1 MTNFYEI
8 TTVEVRGSREP
19 GETTFKLAVV
29 HANTDEEA
37 YKDVTVS
44 DSVTTNGMGDY
55 TGTLTLTGP
64 ERHLWYLLSE
74 GAFVQQVNEGKANWT
89 YDDKVWGLLMTQNPV
104 AYAMSGDA
112 SVPGYT
118 VLIYPTTCEKG
129 DDGVMGAGVY
139 SKRRRSSR

>member
-29 HANTDEEA
+29 GSNAGGADVS
-37 YKDVTVS
+37 DVTVS
-44 DSVTTNGMGDY
+44 GSVTTNGKGDHA
-55 TGTLTLTGP
+55 GTLT
-64 ERHLWYLLSE
+64 
-74 GAFVQQVNEGKANWT
+74 
-89 YDDKVWGLLMTQNPV
+89 LMTQNPA

-112 SVPGYT
+112 AELGYT
-118 VLIYPTTCEKG
+118 VLIYPTTCEED

>member
-44 DSVTTNGMGDY
+44 GSVTTNGMGDY

-112 SVPGYT
+112 AEPGYT
-118 VLIYPTTCEKG
+118 VLIYPTTCEE
-129 DDGVMGAGVY
+129 DDAGVMGAGVY